1 MSSTS
6 IPSSRRTE
14 HVIPFPSLPTI
25 DRTQWPDLV
34 RAPSALKRRV
44 HAKIAQRLFLSI
56 VPRLSVRVEMPDGT
70 VRGGS
75 KSDPSALVMRLLRP
89 DRFYARLGADG
100 LIGFGE
106 SYMAGDWEAP
116 DLGGLLAVFAEQMGT
131 LVPEPLQKLRAFYV
145 ARQPGREKNSTANTR
160 SNISRHYDLSNDLFE
175 LFLDPTMTYS
185 SALFESPQRQGIPVG
200 HEHVTIADAPTS
212 DPTWDVFAQAQQ
224 RKIDRLLDQAGV
236 GAGSRVLE
244 IGTGWGE
251 LAIRA
256 ASRGAT
262 VRSVT
267 LSSEQQALARK
278 RIADAGY
285 AEVATVDLL
294 DYRNVDGVY
303 DAIVSVEMIE
313 AVGHQYW
320 QTYFETIDSLLAVG
334 GKVAIQAITM
344 PNDRMLATKYTYTWV
359 HKYIFPGG
367 FLPSTE
373 VIEEIS
379 AKHTTLRVT
388 DRLTMG
394 QHYAQTLRLWDEQF
408 ASHGGEVDDLG
419 FDGVFR
425 RMWHFY
431 LEYSRGGF
439 QSGYID
445 VQQILLE
452 REGQQA

>member
-1 MSSTS
+1 MSSTTFHGTDRVTS
-6 IPSSRRTE
+6 LPSVTRM
-14 HVIPFPSLPTI
+14 PTI
-25 DRTQWPDLV
+25 DRSQWPDLV

-44 HAKIAQRLFLSI
+44 HAKVAERLFLSI
-56 VPRLSVRVEMPDGT
+56 VPRLSVRVEMPDGS

-75 KSDPSALVMRLLRP
+75 KDDPTAPVMQLVRP
-89 DRFYARLGADG
+89 DRFYARLGADA

-116 DLGGLLAVFAEQMGT
+116 DLGGLLGVFAEQMGT

-185 SALFESPQRQGIPVG
+185 SALFESPQHQGAPVG
-200 HEHVTIADAPTS
+200 HERVTVADAPAL
-212 DPTWDVFAQAQQ
+212 DPTWDTFAEAQQ

-236 GAGSRVLE
+236 VAGSRVLE

-256 ASRGAT
+256 AERGAT
-262 VRSVT
+262 IRSVT
-267 LSSEQQALARK
+267 LSSEQQALARQ
-278 RIADAGY
+278 RIADAGHSDR
-285 AEVATVDLL
+285 ATVDLL

-320 QTYFETIDSLLAVG
+320 QTYFETIDSLLAAG

-344 PNDRMLATKYTYTWV
+344 PHDRMLATKYTYTWV

-373 VIEEIS
+373 AIEEIS

-394 QHYAQTLRLWDEQF
+394 QHYAQTLRLWDERF
-408 ASHGGEVDDLG
+408 AAHSAEVDDLG
-419 FDGVFR
+419 FDTVFR

-452 REGQQA
+452 REGHRA

>member
-1 MSSTS
+1 MSTTAL
-6 IPSSRRTE
+6 PSSDW
-14 HVIPFPSLPTI
+14 VNPFPSRTSI
-25 DRTQWPDLV
+25 DRAQWPDLV
-34 RAPSALKRRV
+34 RSPSALKRRV
-44 HAKIAQRLFLSI
+44 HARVAKRLFLSI

-75 KSDPSALVMRLLRP
+75 KNDPTAPVMQLVRP
-89 DRFYARLGADG
+89 DRFYTRLGADG
-100 LIGFGE
+100 LVGFGE

-131 LVPEPLQKLRAFYV
+131 LVPEPLQRLRAFYV
-145 ARQPGREKNSTANTR
+145 ARQPNREKNSTANTR

-175 LFLDPTMTYS
+175 LFLDRTMTYS
-185 SALFESPQRQGIPVG
+185 SALFDSPQHQGIPVG
-200 HEHVTIADAPTS
+200 HEHVTAADAPTT
-212 DPTWDVFAQAQQ
+212 DPTWDQFADAQQ

-256 ASRGAT
+256 AKRGAT
-262 VRSVT
+262 IRSVT
-267 LSSEQQALARK
+267 LSSEQQALARR
-278 RIADAGY
+278 RIADAGH
-285 AEVATVDLL
+285 ADVATVDLL
-294 DYRNVDGVY
+294 DYRAVDGVY
-303 DAIVSVEMIE
+303 DAIISVEMIE

-320 QTYFETIDSLLAVG
+320 QTYFETIDSLLAPG

-344 PNDRMLATKYTYTWV
+344 PHDRMLATKYTYTWV

-373 VIEEIS
+373 AIEAIT
-379 AKHTTLRVT
+379 AKHTALRVT
-388 DRLTMG
+388 GRLTMG

-408 ASHGGEVDDLG
+408 AAHSTAVDDLG

>member
-6 IPSSRRTE
+6 VHGADRVT
-14 HVIPFPSLPTI
+14 PFPSVTTI
-25 DRTQWPDLV
+25 DRAQWPDLV

-44 HAKIAQRLFLSI
+44 HARVARRLFLSI
-56 VPRLSVRVEMPDGT
+56 VPRLSVRVELPDGT
-70 VRGGS
+70 VTGGS
-75 KSDPSALVMRLLRP
+75 KDDPTAPVMQLVRP
-89 DRFYARLGADG
+89 DRFFARLGADG
-100 LIGFGE
+100 LVGFGE
-106 SYMAGDWEAP
+106 AYMAGDWDAP

-131 LVPEPLQKLRAFYV
+131 LVPEPFQRLRAFYV
-145 ARQPGREKNSTANTR
+145 ARQPNREKNSTANTR

-175 LFLDPTMTYS
+175 LFLDRTMTYS

-200 HEHVTIADAPTS
+200 HEQVTVADAPTT
-212 DPTWDVFAQAQQ
+212 DPTWDQFAEAQQ

-256 ASRGAT
+256 AERGAT
-262 VRSVT
+262 IRSVT
-267 LSSEQQALARK
+267 LSSEQQALARE
-278 RIADAGY
+278 RSSDAGH
-285 AEVATVDLL
+285 ADSATVDLL

-320 QTYFETIDSLLAVG
+320 QTYFETIDSLLAPG

-344 PNDRMLATKYTYTWV
+344 PHDRMLATRNTYTWV

-373 VIEEIS
+373 AIEEITK
-379 AKHTTLRVT
+379 AHTTLRVT

-408 ASHGGEVDDLG
+408 ADHSTEVDDLG

-452 REGQQA
+452 REGEQA

>member
-1 MSSTS
+1 MPS
-6 IPSSRRTE
+6 I
-14 HVIPFPSLPTI
+14 PTI
-25 DRTQWPDLV
+25 DRAQWPDLV

-44 HAKIAQRLFLSI
+44 HAKVAERLFLSI
-56 VPRLSVRVEMPDGT
+56 VPRLSVRIELPDGSVT
-70 VRGGS
+70 GGS
-75 KSDPSALVMRLLRP
+75 QGDPTAPVMQLLHP
-89 DRFYARLGADG
+89 DRFFARLGSDG

-145 ARQPGREKNSTANTR
+145 ARQPNREKNSTANTR
-160 SNISRHYDLSNDLFE
+160 SNISRHYDLSNALFE
-175 LFLDPTMTYS
+175 TFLDTTMTYS
-185 SALFESPQRQGIPVG
+185 SALFESPQRPGVALGREQ
-200 HEHVTIADAPTS
+200 VTIADTPSTP
-212 DPTWDVFAQAQQ
+212 PTWEHFADAQA

-236 GAGSRVLE
+236 GPGSRVLE

-256 ASRGAT
+256 AERGAT
-262 VRSVT
+262 IRSVT
-267 LSSEQQALARK
+267 LSSEQQALARQ
-278 RIADAGY
+278 RIADAGHSD
-285 AEVATVDLL
+285 VATVDLL
-294 DYRNVDGVY
+294 DYRAVEGQY

-320 QTYFETIDSLLAVG
+320 ATYFQKIDSVLAPG

-344 PNDRMLATKYTYTWV
+344 PHDRMLATKYTYTWV

-373 VIEEIS
+373 AIEEIS
-379 AKHTTLRVT
+379 ATHTSLRVT
-388 DRLTMG
+388 NRLTMG

-408 ASHGGEVDDLG
+408 SARSREVDELG

-452 REGQQA
+452 REGTPA